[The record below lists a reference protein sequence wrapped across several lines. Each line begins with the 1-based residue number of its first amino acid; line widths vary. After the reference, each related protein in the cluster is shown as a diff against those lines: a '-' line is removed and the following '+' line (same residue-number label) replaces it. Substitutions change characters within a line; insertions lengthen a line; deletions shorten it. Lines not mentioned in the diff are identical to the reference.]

1 MLRCFSWESRRCLQI
16 GDGLSYKRWNKIIC
30 VLKENS
36 EMETLGHEIFA
47 QNKEAF
53 SPRAMQRWEGLAGE
67 SVNSHP

>member
-1 MLRCFSWESRRCLQI
+1 MGCHI
-16 GDGLSYKRWNKIIC
+16 KDGIKLS
-30 VLKENS
+30 VSSKENS